1 MFCVDDKVV
10 YGGTGVCRVAGITEM
25 PGRERLY
32 YVLEPLFQSGVIYA
46 PTDGRVL
53 IRPVLSKAEAEAV
66 IERIPGLQ
74 AAAYHNANVQALT
87 AHYEAAMKTQDME
100 TLLRLTLSIYAKKQE
115 LERQKR
121 KLGQV
126 DSRYMKRA
134 EELIHGE
141 LAAALEIPKEEVP
154 EYIARRVAATAS

>member
-1 MFCVDDKVV
+1 MFCVNDKVV

-25 PGRERLY
+25 PGRDRLY

-46 PTDGRVL
+46 PIDGRVL
-53 IRPVLSKAEAEAV
+53 MRPVLSKAEAEAV
-66 IERIPGLQ
+66 IEKIPGLR
-74 AAAYHNANVQALT
+74 AEAYHNSNVQTLT
-87 AHYEAAMKTQDME
+87 AHYEAAIKTQDME

-115 LERQKR
+115 LESQKR

-134 EELIHGE
+134 EELVHGE
-141 LAAALEIPKEEVP
+141 LATALGIPREDVS
-154 EYIARRVAATAS
+154 EYIARRVAAAAS